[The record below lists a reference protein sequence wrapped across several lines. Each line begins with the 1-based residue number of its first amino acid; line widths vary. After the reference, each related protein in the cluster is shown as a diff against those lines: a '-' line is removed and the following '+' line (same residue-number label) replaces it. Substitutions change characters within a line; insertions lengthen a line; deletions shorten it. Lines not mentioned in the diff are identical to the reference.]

1 MYNKMEHFYLSHFG
15 PSSSLL
21 EADVWW
27 LRPVAGVSGDG
38 GGSTGLMTG
47 HLSVC
52 LSSLSGL
59 VKCTSRRQKK
69 PCCCCCCCP
78 PPPPPRILKLQDGSV
93 PLHNEISSIFLLYNL
108 MFRTLP
114 TSTRPVALVRE
125 EIYVIVK
132 ALISTIITTDK
143 CIIQSRTIGG
153 KSIRRR

>member
-21 EADVWW
+21 EADVWR

-52 LSSLSGL
+52 LSSLSGV
-59 VKCTSRRQKK
+59 VKSTSRRQKK
-69 PCCCCCCCP
+69 PCCCCCP
-78 PPPPPRILKLQDGSV
+78 PPPPPRILKLKDGSV

-108 MFRTLP
+108 MFRTLA
-114 TSTRPVALVRE
+114 TSTRPVALVRKE
-125 EIYVIVK
+125 LHVIVK
-132 ALISTIITTDK
+132 ALIPTLITTDK